1 MASVELKN
9 IQKTYDGGG
18 RGVSGISLDIKH
30 GEFIVLVGPSGC
42 GKSTLLR
49 VIAGLE
55 QATDG
60 ELLIDNKPANN
71 LPPQARDIAMVFQN
85 YALYP
90 HMSVR
95 QNITFGLEL
104 RGMPKAERDAKVEEV
119 AQILHLSPYLDRK
132 PAQLSGGQRQRVAMG
147 RAISRQASVFLMD
160 EPLSNLDAALRA
172 EMRAEIKALHQR
184 LGTTFIYVTH
194 DQTEA
199 LSLADRVA
207 VLNQGELLQFDRPEV
222 IYDRPVN
229 QFVAEFLGSPQMNL
243 INAAHFD
250 LQNLPVA
257 KQKIAHLGIRPEAAK
272 LINDTSS
279 AGGLH
284 IPASIMTQE
293 LVGGQVILSLSTP
306 AGQMRVVVTRDS
318 DGEIQTGSHIFLP
331 FSHLH
336 LFDENG
342 NRTESVYS

>member
-1 MASVELKN
+1 MAGVQLKN
-9 IQKTYDGGG
+9 IEKTYEGGG
-18 RGVSGISLDIKH
+18 RGVTGISLDIKH
-30 GEFIVLVGPSGC
+30 AEFIVLVGPSGC

-55 QATDG
+55 QATGG
-60 ELLIDNKPANN
+60 ELIINDKPANN

-90 HMSVR
+90 HMTVR

-104 RGMPKAERDAKVEEV
+104 RGMPKAEREAKVQEV
-119 AQILHLSPYLDRK
+119 AQILHLTPYLDRK

-172 EMRAEIKALHQR
+172 EMRAEIKALHRR

-194 DQTEA
+194 DQTEE

-207 VLNQGELLQFDRPEV
+207 VLNQGKLLQFDRPEV

-229 QFVAEFLGSPQMNL
+229 TFVAEFLGSPQMNL
-243 INAAHFD
+243 LDAIHFP
-250 LQNLPVA
+250 QNQLPAVGHTVTR
-257 KQKIAHLGIRPEAAK
+257 IGIRPEAME
-272 LINDTSS
+272 LCNDTN
-279 AGGLH
+279 AENGLH
-284 IPASIMTQE
+284 LPAEILTQE
-293 LVGGQVILSLSTP
+293 LVGGQVILSIATP
-306 AGQMRVVVTRDS
+306 AGQMRVVVPRGA
-318 DGEIQTGSHIFLP
+318 DGQIQTGSHVYLP
-331 FSHLH
+331 FMHLH
-336 LFDENG
+336 LFDKKGDRIE
-342 NRTESVYS
+342 

>member
-1 MASVELKN
+1 MAGVQLKN
-9 IQKTYDGGG
+9 IEKTYEGGG
-18 RGVSGISLDIKH
+18 RGVTGISLNIQH

-55 QATDG
+55 QATGG
-60 ELLIDNKPANN
+60 ELIINDKPANN

-90 HMSVR
+90 HMTVR

-104 RGMPKAERDAKVEEV
+104 RGMPKAEREAKVQEV
-119 AQILHLSPYLDRK
+119 AQILHLTPYLDRK

-172 EMRAEIKALHQR
+172 EMRAEIKALHRR

-207 VLNQGELLQFDRPEV
+207 VLNQGKLLQFDRPEV

-229 QFVAEFLGSPQMNL
+229 TFVAEFLGSPQMNL
-243 INAAHFD
+243 LDAIHFPQD
-250 LQNLPVA
+250 QLPVVGHTVSR
-257 KQKIAHLGIRPEAAK
+257 IGIRPEAME
-272 LINDTSS
+272 LRNDTE
-279 AGGLH
+279 AENGLH
-284 IPASIMTQE
+284 LPAEILAQE
-293 LVGGQVILSLSTP
+293 LVGGQVILSVATP
-306 AGQMRVVVTRDS
+306 AGQMRVVVPRGA
-318 DGEIQTGSHIFLP
+318 DGKIQTGSYVYLP
-331 FSHLH
+331 FIHLH
-336 LFDENG
+336 LFDKNG
-342 NRTESVYS
+342 DRIE

>member
-1 MASVELKN
+1 MAGVQLKN
-9 IQKTYDGGG
+9 IEKTYEGGG
-18 RGVSGISLDIKH
+18 RGVTGISLNIQH

-55 QATDG
+55 QATGG
-60 ELLIDNKPANN
+60 ELIINDKPANN

-90 HMSVR
+90 HMTVR

-104 RGMPKAERDAKVEEV
+104 RGMPKAEREAKVQEV
-119 AQILHLSPYLDRK
+119 AQILHLTPYLDRK

-172 EMRAEIKALHQR
+172 EMRAEIKALHRR

-207 VLNQGELLQFDRPEV
+207 VLNQGKLLQFDRPEV
-222 IYDRPVN
+222 IYDRAVN
-229 QFVAEFLGSPQMNL
+229 TFVAEFLGSPQMNL
-243 INAAHFD
+243 LDAIHFPQD
-250 LQNLPVA
+250 RLPAVGHTVSR
-257 KQKIAHLGIRPEAAK
+257 IGIRPEAME
-272 LINDTSS
+272 LHNDTE
-279 AGGLH
+279 AENGLH
-284 IPASIMTQE
+284 LPAEILTQE
-293 LVGGQVILSLSTP
+293 LVGGQVILSVATP
-306 AGQMRVVVTRDS
+306 AGQMRVVVPRGA
-318 DGEIQTGSHIFLP
+318 DGKIQTGSHVYLP
-331 FSHLH
+331 FIHLH
-336 LFDENG
+336 LFDKNG
-342 NRTESVYS
+342 DRIE